1 MTPSSTDS
9 LRERASQWLEPIS
22 AEAPTGAASKHHPNY
37 ESVFSEVAR
46 LESPTGE
53 SVRWDE
59 VVRDAGELLRTT
71 TKDLWLASY
80 FAYGLYMTEGLP
92 GAITGA
98 TLLAEL
104 TERYWQGLFPEASR
118 LRSRGLAL
126 SWYVERMKHVL
137 PTIQADSTSP
147 AVVEALS
154 TAVSKLADV
163 TRTRLASQGPA
174 MGPLLTSLERLRAS
188 MPAEAA
194 PPAVA
199 APTPSAPVAPPPA
212 TTPAPAS
219 AAQPA
224 TAPATVAPPA
234 PVAVNPAPAAP
245 PPATPPTAP
254 AASIHASQLP
264 AVPGGELTSADAATD
279 FLRNIGSTLTSA
291 SGVIRRANPADPLA
305 YRLLRTGLWLHI
317 TQPPPT
323 GANGRTSLPPLPANL
338 RTKLETLSTHSRWAE
353 LLDESESAL
362 SQYRFALDLQ
372 RFSVHALASLGDT
385 HASAREALLW
395 ELTSLLKRQPTMV
408 ELVASDGTPVADEAT
423 KEWLKRE
430 VLAKPGAAPRPTI
443 SMPLPRGLGTAAP
456 GAAPEADAQALLAS
470 ATTAR
475 ALFVARLQL
484 ARMHALAGQLTTAR
498 ALYEV
503 LDTECTAHSLDS
515 WEPALAAAC
524 LEGFLTCSLATK
536 ESQDIL
542 VGDYWIR
549 YRRLVQLDPAAAL
562 RVQP

>member
-1 MTPSSTDS
+1 MTPSTDS
-9 LRERASQWLEPIS
+9 LRQRASQWLEPIS
-22 AEAPTGAASKHHPNY
+22 AEAPTGASSKHHPTY

-46 LESPTGE
+46 LESPAGDA
-53 SVRWDE
+53 VRWDE

-137 PTIQADSTSP
+137 PTLQADSTSP

-154 TAVSKLADV
+154 TAVSKLAEV

-194 PPAVA
+194 TPAVA
-199 APTPSAPVAPPPA
+199 APTPSAPAAPPAPTSAAPATAAPPPA
-212 TTPAPAS
+212 PAPA
-219 AAQPA
+219 
-224 TAPATVAPPA
+224 T
-234 PVAVNPAPAAP
+234 PVAASPAPAAP
-245 PPATPPTAP
+245 PPAPPAPAP

-323 GANGRTSLPPLPANL
+323 GANGRTSLPALPAHL

-385 HASAREALLW
+385 HASAREALLL
-395 ELTSLLKRQPTMV
+395 ELSSLLKRLPTMV

-430 VLAKPGAAPRPTI
+430 VLAKPGAAPRPPI
-443 SMPLPRGLGTAAP
+443 SMPLPRGLETSAP

-484 ARMHALAGQLTTAR
+484 ARMHAQAGQLTTAR

-503 LDTECTAHSLDS
+503 LDAECTAHSLDS

-524 LEGFLTCSLATK
+524 LEGFLTCTLATK

>member
-22 AEAPTGAASKHHPNY
+22 AETPAGAPSKHHPAY

-53 SVRWDE
+53 AVRWDE
-59 VVRDAGELLRTT
+59 VVRSAGELLRTT

-137 PTIQADSTSP
+137 PTIQADSTTP

-154 TAVSKLADV
+154 TSVSKLAEV

-199 APTPSAPVAPPPA
+199 APAPSAPA
-212 TTPAPAS
+212 TPAPTPAPDT
-219 AAQPA
+219 AAPA
-224 TAPATVAPPA
+224 TAEPAPVAPPA
-234 PVAVNPAPAAP
+234 PVAASPAPATPPPAAP
-245 PPATPPTAP
+245 PPAP
-254 AASIHASQLP
+254 AAAIHASQLP
-264 AVPGGELTSADAATD
+264 AVPGGDLTSADAATD
-279 FLRNIGSTLTSA
+279 FLRNIGSALTSA
-291 SGVIRRANPADPLA
+291 SGVIRRANPADPLS

-338 RTKLETLSTHSRWAE
+338 RTKLETLSTHSRWVE

-362 SQYRFALDLQ
+362 AQYRFALDLQ
-372 RFSVHALASLGDT
+372 RFSVHALTSLGDT
-385 HASAREALLW
+385 HAAAREALLL
-395 ELTSLLKRQPTMV
+395 ELSSLLKRLPNMV
-408 ELVASDGTPVADEAT
+408 ELVASDGTPMADGAT

-430 VLAKPGAAPRPTI
+430 VLAKPGTAPRAAI
-443 SMPLPRGLGTAAP
+443 SIPVPRGLETSAP
-456 GAAPEADAQALLAS
+456 GAAPEGDAQALLAS

-484 ARMHALAGQLTTAR
+484 ARMHAQAGQLTTAR

-503 LDTECTAHSLDS
+503 LDAECTAHSLDS

-524 LEGFLTCSLATK
+524 LEGFLTCTLATK

>member
-1 MTPSSTDS
+1 MTPSTDS
-9 LRERASQWLEPIS
+9 LRERASKWLEPIS
-22 AEAPTGAASKHHPNY
+22 AEAPAGAPSKHHPTY
-37 ESVFSEVAR
+37 ESVFTEVAR

-53 SVRWDE
+53 AVRWDE

-137 PTIQADSTSP
+137 PSIQADSTSP
-147 AVVEALS
+147 VVVEALS
-154 TAVSKLADV
+154 TAVSKLAEV
-163 TRTRLASQGPA
+163 TRSRLAAQGPA

-194 PPAVA
+194 PPPAA
-199 APTPSAPVAPPPA
+199 APSAPAPTPPAP
-212 TTPAPAS
+212 TPAPAT
-219 AAQPA
+219 P
-224 TAPATVAPPA
+224 APAAPAEA
-234 PVAVNPAPAAP
+234 PVAASPAPAAP
-245 PPATPPTAP
+245 PPPP
-254 AASIHASQLP
+254 AAPPPAPVTAIHASQLP

-291 SGVIRRANPADPLA
+291 SAVIRRANPADPLA
-305 YRLLRTGLWLHI
+305 YRLVRTGLWLHI

-323 GANGRTSLPPLPANL
+323 SAQGRTSLPPLPANL
-338 RTKLETLSTHSRWAE
+338 RTKLETLSTHSRWVE

-372 RFSVHALASLGDT
+372 RFSVHALAGLGDT
-385 HASAREALLW
+385 HAPAREALLL
-395 ELTSLLKRQPTMV
+395 ELSSLLKRLPTLV
-408 ELVASDGTPVADEAT
+408 ELVASDGTPMADEAT

-430 VLAKPGAAPRPTI
+430 VLAKPGAAPRPAI
-443 SMPLPRGLGTAAP
+443 SLPLPRGLETSAP
-456 GAAPEADAQALLAS
+456 GAAPQGEAQALLAS

-484 ARMHALAGQLTTAR
+484 AHMHAQAGQLTTAR

-503 LDTECTAHSLDS
+503 LDAECTAHSLDS

-524 LEGFLTCSLATK
+524 LEGFLTCTLATK
-536 ESQDIL
+536 ESPDIL

>member
-1 MTPSSTDS
+1 MTPSPDS

-22 AEAPTGAASKHHPNY
+22 AEAPAGAASKHHPTY

-53 SVRWDE
+53 AVRWDE
-59 VVRDAGELLRTT
+59 VVRNAGELLRTT

-80 FAYGLYMTEGLP
+80 LAYGLYMTEGLP

-137 PTIQADSTSP
+137 PTVQADSTSP

-154 TAVSKLADV
+154 TAVSKLAEV
-163 TRTRLASQGPA
+163 TRTRLAAQGPA
-174 MGPLLTSLERLRAS
+174 MGPLLTPLERLRAS

-194 PPAVA
+194 PPAPASPAPSAPAAPPAPAPAPVTA
-199 APTPSAPVAPPPA
+199 APTAAAPAPVAPP
-212 TTPAPAS
+212 AS
-219 AAQPA
+219 VAAS
-224 TAPATVAPPA
+224 
-234 PVAVNPAPAAP
+234 PAPAAP
-245 PPATPPTAP
+245 PPPPAP
-254 AASIHASQLP
+254 ATATALQASQLP

-279 FLRNIGSTLTSA
+279 FLRNIGSALTSA

-323 GANGRTSLPPLPANL
+323 GAHGRTSLPPLPANL
-338 RTKLETLSTHSRWAE
+338 RTKLETLSTHSRWVE

-372 RFSVHALASLGDT
+372 RFSVRALASLGDT
-385 HASAREALLW
+385 HAAAREALLW
-395 ELTSLLKRQPTMV
+395 ELSSLLKRLPTVV

-430 VLAKPGAAPRPTI
+430 VLAKPGAAPRAAI
-443 SMPLPRGLGTAAP
+443 SMPLPRGLETSAP
-456 GAAPEADAQALLAS
+456 GATAEGDAQALLAS

-484 ARMHALAGQLTTAR
+484 ARMHAQAGQLTTAR

-503 LDTECTAHSLDS
+503 LDAECTAHSLDS

-542 VGDYWIR
+542 VGDFWIR

>member
-1 MTPSSTDS
+1 MTPSPDS

-22 AEAPTGAASKHHPNY
+22 AEAPTGAASKHHPTY
-37 ESVFSEVAR
+37 ESVFAEVAR
-46 LESPTGE
+46 LESPTGDA
-53 SVRWDE
+53 VRWDE

-80 FAYGLYMTEGLP
+80 LAYGLYMTEGLP
-92 GAITGA
+92 GAITGT

-137 PTIQADSTSP
+137 PTLQADSTSP
-147 AVVEALS
+147 AVVDALS
-154 TAVSKLADV
+154 TAVSKLAEV

-174 MGPLLTSLERLRAS
+174 MGPLLTPLERLRAS

-194 PPAVA
+194 APAVA
-199 APTPSAPVAPPPA
+199 TPTPSAPAATPPAPVTAAPPA
-212 TTPAPAS
+212 ATPAP
-219 AAQPA
+219 
-224 TAPATVAPPA
+224 VAPPA
-234 PVAVNPAPAAP
+234 PVAASPAPPAAP
-245 PPATPPTAP
+245 PPAPTTAL
-254 AASIHASQLP
+254 HASQLP
-264 AVPGGELTSADAATD
+264 AVPGGELTSVDATTD

-291 SGVIRRANPADPLA
+291 SSVIRRANPADPLS

-362 SQYRFALDLQ
+362 AQYRFALDLQ

-385 HASAREALLW
+385 HAAAREALLL
-395 ELTSLLKRQPTMV
+395 ELSSLLKRMPAVV
-408 ELVASDGTPVADEAT
+408 ELVASDGTPMADAAT

-430 VLAKPGAAPRPTI
+430 VLAKPGTAPRAAI
-443 SMPLPRGLGTAAP
+443 SMPLPRGLETSAP
-456 GAAPEADAQALLAS
+456 GAAPEGEAQALLAS

-484 ARMHALAGQLTTAR
+484 ARTYAQAGQLTTAR

-503 LDTECTAHSLDS
+503 LDAECTAHSLDS

-524 LEGFLTCSLATK
+524 LEGFLTCCLATK

>member
-1 MTPSSTDS
+1 MTPSPDS
-9 LRERASQWLEPIS
+9 LRERANQWLEPIS
-22 AEAPTGAASKHHPNY
+22 AEAPSGAPSKHHPTY
-37 ESVFSEVAR
+37 ESVFAEVAR

-53 SVRWDE
+53 TVRWDA

-104 TERYWQGLFPEASR
+104 TERYWQDLFPEVSR

-137 PTIQADSTSP
+137 PTVQADSTSP

-154 TAVSKLADV
+154 TAVSKLAEV

-188 MPAEAA
+188 MPNEAV
-194 PPAVA
+194 PPAAA
-199 APTPSAPVAPPPA
+199 APTPTPPAPAPPEA
-212 TTPAPAS
+212 TPAPA
-219 AAQPA
+219 APAEAPA
-224 TAPATVAPPA
+224 TARPA
-234 PVAVNPAPAAP
+234 PAAPTPPPAPAAP
-245 PPATPPTAP
+245 PPAP
-254 AASIHASQLP
+254 AATALASQLP
-264 AVPGGELTSADAATD
+264 AAPTGELSSAEAATD
-279 FLRNIGSTLTSA
+279 FLRNIGSSLASA
-291 SGVIRRANPADPLA
+291 SGVLRRANPADPLA

-323 GANGRTSLPPLPANL
+323 GTNGRTSLPPLPATL

-353 LLDESESAL
+353 LLDEAESAMA
-362 SQYRFALDLQ
+362 QYRFALDLQ
-372 RFSVHALASLGDT
+372 RFSAHALASLGAT
-385 HASAREALLW
+385 HTAAREALLL
-395 ELTSLLKRQPTMV
+395 ELSSLLKRMPAVV
-408 ELVASDGTPVADEAT
+408 ELVASDGTPLSDAAT
-423 KEWLKRE
+423 QEWLKRE
-430 VLAKPGAAPRPTI
+430 VLAKSGAAPRPAI
-443 SMPLPRGLGTAAP
+443 SISLPRELDTSAP
-456 GAAPEADAQALLAS
+456 GASPEGDAQVLLAS

-475 ALFVARLQL
+475 ARFVARLRL
-484 ARMHALAGQLTTAR
+484 ARMHAQAGQLTPAR

-503 LDTECTAHSLDS
+503 LDAECTAHSLDT

-524 LEGFLTCSLATK
+524 LEGFLACTLAGK
-536 ESQDIL
+536 ESTDSL
-542 VGDYWIR
+542 VGDLWIR
-549 YRRLVQLDPAAAL
+549 YRRLAQLDPAAAS

>member
-1 MTPSSTDS
+1 MTPSPTDS

-22 AEAPTGAASKHHPNY
+22 AEAPAGAPSKHHPSY

-53 SVRWDE
+53 AVRWDE
-59 VVRDAGELLRTT
+59 VVRHAGELLRTT

-126 SWYVERMKHVL
+126 SWYVERMKYVL
-137 PTIQADSTSP
+137 PTIQADSTTP

-154 TAVSKLADV
+154 TSVSKLAEV

-188 MPAEAA
+188 MPAEA
-194 PPAVA
+194 PPPTAA
-199 APTPSAPVAPPPA
+199 APTPSAPAAP
-212 TTPAPAS
+212 TPTPEPVT
-219 AAQPA
+219 AAPA
-224 TAPATVAPPA
+224 TAAPA
-234 PVAVNPAPAAP
+234 PVAPPTPVAASPAPAAP
-245 PPATPPTAP
+245 PPTTPAK
-254 AASIHASQLP
+254 ALHASQLP
-264 AVPGGELTSADAATD
+264 AVPGGDLTSADAATD
-279 FLRNIGSTLTSA
+279 FLRNIGSALTSA
-291 SGVIRRANPADPLA
+291 SGVIRRANPADPLS

-317 TQPPPT
+317 TQPPPN
-323 GANGRTSLPPLPANL
+323 GANGRTSLPPLPSNL
-338 RTKLETLSTHSRWAE
+338 RTKLETLSTHSRWVE

-362 SQYRFALDLQ
+362 AQYRFALDLQ
-372 RFSVHALASLGDT
+372 RFSVHALSSLGDT
-385 HASAREALLW
+385 HASAREALLL
-395 ELTSLLKRQPTMV
+395 ELSSLLKRLPTVV
-408 ELVASDGTPVADEAT
+408 ELVASDGTPMADGAT
-423 KEWLKRE
+423 KEWLKSE
-430 VLAKPGAAPRPTI
+430 VLAKPGTAPRAAI
-443 SMPLPRGLGTAAP
+443 SMPLPRGLETSAP
-456 GAAPEADAQALLAS
+456 GAAPEGDAQALLAS

-484 ARMHALAGQLTTAR
+484 ARMHAQAGQLTTAR

-503 LDTECTAHSLDS
+503 LDAECTAHSLDS

-524 LEGFLTCSLATK
+524 LEGFLTCTLATK

>member
-1 MTPSSTDS
+1 MTPSPDS

-22 AEAPTGAASKHHPNY
+22 AEAPSGAPSKHHPSY

-53 SVRWDE
+53 AVRWDE
-59 VVRDAGELLRTT
+59 VVRHAGELLRTT

-104 TERYWQGLFPEASR
+104 TELYWQGLFPEASR

-137 PTIQADSTSP
+137 PTIQADSTTP

-154 TAVSKLADV
+154 TSVSKLAEV

-174 MGPLLTSLERLRAS
+174 MGPLITSLERLRAS
-188 MPAEAA
+188 MPTEAT

-199 APTPSAPVAPPPA
+199 APTPSAPA
-212 TTPAPAS
+212 TPAPT
-219 AAQPA
+219 PA
-224 TAPATVAPPA
+224 PDTTAPATAVPAPVAPPA
-234 PVAVNPAPAAP
+234 PVAASPAPPPSAPPPAPAA
-245 PPATPPTAP
+245 A
-254 AASIHASQLP
+254 IHASQLP
-264 AVPGGELTSADAATD
+264 AVPGGDLTSADAATD
-279 FLRNIGSTLTSA
+279 FLRNIGSALTSA
-291 SGVIRRANPADPLA
+291 SGVIRRANLADPLS

-317 TQPPPT
+317 TQSPPT

-338 RTKLETLSTHSRWAE
+338 RTKLDTLPTPSRWVE

-362 SQYRFALDLQ
+362 AQYRFALDLQ
-372 RFSVHALASLGDT
+372 RFSVHALSSLGDT
-385 HASAREALLW
+385 HAAAREALLL
-395 ELTSLLKRQPTMV
+395 ELRNLLKRLPTVV
-408 ELVASDGTPVADEAT
+408 ELVASDGTPMADGAT

-430 VLAKPGAAPRPTI
+430 VLAKPGTAPRAAI
-443 SMPLPRGLGTAAP
+443 SMPLPRGLETSAP
-456 GAAPEADAQALLAS
+456 GAAPEGDAQALLAS

-475 ALFVARLQL
+475 ALVVN
-484 ARMHALAGQLTTAR
+484 AGSSSLK
-498 ALYEV
+498 YEV
-503 LDTECTAHSLDS
+503 LDAECTAHSLDS

-524 LEGFLTCSLATK
+524 LEGFLTCTLATK